1 MDFYN
6 MHYLILIF
14 NASMSR
20 TGPVRYLSPPFA
32 KQSIYPIPRLNLL
45 LTRHPKEGK
54 TGFLPP
60 TPACC

>member
-14 NASMSR
+14 NASMR
-20 TGPVRYLSPPFA
+20 TGPVSYLSPPFA